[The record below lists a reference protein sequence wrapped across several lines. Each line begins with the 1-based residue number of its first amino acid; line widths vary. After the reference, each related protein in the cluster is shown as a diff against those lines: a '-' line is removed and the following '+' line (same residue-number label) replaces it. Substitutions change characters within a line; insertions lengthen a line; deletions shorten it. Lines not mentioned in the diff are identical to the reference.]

1 MSTLAPAPFSAREHG
16 RAYPARSL
24 PEDLGGEPTLD
35 ELLAGVWEGLAAHRS
50 ASCPVCG
57 GEMAPEGEA
66 ERIPVSGRCR
76 SCETT
81 LS

>member
-1 MSTLAPAPFSAREHG
+1 VSTLAPAPFSAREHG
-16 RAYPARSL
+16 RAHTAPSL
-24 PEDLGGEPTLD
+24 PDDLGGEPTLD
-35 ELLAGVWEGLAAHRS
+35 ELLAGVWEGLAAHRL

-57 GEMAPEGEA
+57 GDMAPDHGA
-66 ERIPVSGRCR
+66 KRIPGGGRCR